1 RVALAT
7 DEAVRAGFANL
18 AGIVGRFDRLEE
30 QGREILRRVGYGTD
44 LQESILA
51 LLHRQ
56 TVVVDFVEELR
67 AAGVQPRQLGEVLA
81 TFNGC
86 LAQARAGQAA
96 EALPRLHALEAERPE
111 SAAVQLTL
119 AVGASLARDLPGA
132 ERALTKASRL
142 RPGDTAL
149 A

>member
-1 RVALAT
+1 CAQQTAKDDAESEAQARALATAEELRRAGEVLAEVTGRLGNLADQVTHMDGIPEAADRLIRVALAT

-86 LAQARAGQAA
+86 LAQ
-96 EALPRLHALEAERPE
+96 
-111 SAAVQLTL
+111 
-119 AVGASLARDLPGA
+119 
-132 ERALTKASRL
+132 
-142 RPGDTAL
+142 
-149 A
+149 